1 MKKNLLSILL
11 LFSAISVFSQSSD
24 FLKALTNGEFRA
36 KNLLNV
42 VQLNDNRYAEIS
54 ENGKAIV
61 AKFYTSDKTD
71 TLFNTEKIANCP
83 IKNID
88 FFEFSQ
94 NEQKILISTEKKMIY
109 RRSFTAEYY
118 VYDVFR
124 KRIEPLTENGRVQM
138 ACFSPNGRIVAF
150 ARDNNLFLKKLD
162 FETESQITKDGEKN
176 KIINGT
182 PDWVYEEEFNNIR
195 YFEFSP
201 DSKLLAFVK
210 FDETEVQQFSFQWF
224 NDTYPTLET
233 FKYPK
238 AGTANSKVSLW
249 VYDVEN
255 RTTTKMKIDGED
267 FYIPTIK
274 WTSTSDAL
282 AAVKLSRNQKQIDLL
297 TFNPRSSIATRLY
310 TENSQTFVD
319 YQNFDVVQFNSDNSF
334 VLMSEKSGW
343 RHLYLFEPNGIE
355 KQQLTKGNW
364 DVTAFYGYDEKN
376 KTAYFQAAIESPI
389 TRSICSAKNGKI
401 TYLDDS
407 KYQKGFNRAVFSKS
421 FEYAICSFEDVFTPT
436 FFRVINNSGK
446 KLKDIKKDLDVERK
460 ILFDYF
466 LPEKE
471 FLTLKT
477 SDNIELNAWVLKP
490 PNFDKNKKYPLVMVQ
505 YSGPNSQEVLN
516 RWKIDIEYYFA
527 MEGFIVACV
536 DGRGTGARGRD
547 FRNITYG
554 KLGLIEAH
562 DQIEAAKYFA
572 KQSYIDSEKMAIWGW
587 SYGGFTTIMCMTDEN
602 NPFKAGI
609 AIAPVTDWALYNTA
623 YTERFMNRP
632 QENFVGY
639 DQTNLLDR
647 AENLSGNLLLIHGTA
662 DDNVHTQNTLL
673 FAEKLVDAGKQ
684 FDMQLY
690 TNKNHSILGAKTR
703 QHLYIK
709 CAEWLKE
716 KLRIKN

>member
-1 MKKNLLSILL
+1 MKKITLSILL
-11 LFSAISVFSQSSD
+11 TFSAISIFSQSSD
-24 FLKALTNGEFRA
+24 FLRALTNGEFRA

-61 AKFYTSDKTD
+61 AKYYTSTKTD
-71 TLFNTEKIANCP
+71 TLFNVEKIANCP
-83 IKNID
+83 IKKID

-94 NEQKILISTEKKMIY
+94 NEQKILIATDKKMIY

-124 KRIEPLTENGRVQM
+124 KRIEPLTEGGRVQM
-138 ACFSPNGRIVAF
+138 AYFSPNGRTIAF
-150 ARDNNLFLKKLD
+150 ARDNNLFLKRLD
-162 FETESQITKDGEKN
+162 FETESQITKDGAKN

-210 FDETEVQQFSFQWF
+210 FDETEVQEFSFQWF

-267 FYIPTIK
+267 FYIPTMK
-274 WTSTSDAL
+274 WTATSDAL

-310 TENSQTFVD
+310 SENSQTFSD

-364 DVTAFYGYDEKN
+364 DVTNFYGYDEKS
-376 KTAYFQAAIESPI
+376 KTAYFQAAITSP
-389 TRSICSAKNGKI
+389 TGRSICYSKNGKFGW
-401 TYLDDS
+401 LDIFKPYNDV
-407 KYQKGFNRAVFSKS
+407 YRAVFSKS
-421 FEYAICSFEDVFTPT
+421 FEYALFSFENNDTPPT
-436 FFRVINNSGK
+436 ISAANNSGK
-446 KLKDIKKDLDVERK
+446 ILREIENNSVLKHKYENFNIPK
-460 ILFDYF
+460 
-466 LPEKE
+466 KE
-471 FLTLKT
+471 FFTLKT

-490 PNFDKNKKYPLVMVQ
+490 NGFYTKDGYYNKNKKYPLVLIQ
-505 YSGPNSQEVLN
+505 YSGPNSKEVTDK
-516 RWKIDIEYYFA
+516 WKIDIEYYFA
-527 MEGFIVACV
+527 MEGFVVACV

-547 FRNITYG
+547 FRNITYS

-572 KQSYIDSEKMAIWGW
+572 KQSYIDSEKIAIWGW
-587 SYGGFTTIMCMTDEN
+587 SYGGFTTIMCMMDEN

-647 AENLSGNLLLIHGTA
+647 AENLSGKN
-662 DDNVHTQNTLL
+662 
-673 FAEKLVDAGKQ
+673 F
-684 FDMQLY
+684 FD
-690 TNKNHSILGAKTR
+690 
-703 QHLYIK
+703 
-709 CAEWLKE
+709 
-716 KLRIKN
+716 

>member
-1 MKKNLLSILL
+1 MKKISLSILL
-11 LFSAISVFSQSSD
+11 IFSAISLFSQNEN
-24 FLKALTNGEFRA
+24 FLQMLTNGEFKA

-42 VQLNDNRYAEIS
+42 VQLNDNRYATIS
-54 ENGKAIV
+54 ENGAAIV
-61 AKFYTSDKTD
+61 AKYYNSDKTD
-71 TLFNTEKIANCP
+71 TLFNIEKIANCP
-83 IKNID
+83 IKQISD
-88 FFEFSQ
+88 FEFSQ
-94 NEQKILISTEKKMIY
+94 NEQKILITTDIQMIY
-109 RRSFTAEYY
+109 RRSFTAKYY
-118 VYDVFR
+118 IFDVFR
-124 KRIEPLTENGRVQM
+124 NRIEPLTENERVQM
-138 ACFSPNGRIVAF
+138 AHFSPNGRIVAF

-182 PDWVYEEEFNNIR
+182 PDWVYEEEFSNIR
-195 YFEFSP
+195 YFDFSP

-210 FDETEVQQFSFQWF
+210 FDESEVQQFSFQWF
-224 NDTYPTLET
+224 NSTYPTLET

-255 RTTTKMKIDGED
+255 RTTKKMTIDGED
-267 FYIPTIK
+267 FYIPTMK

-297 TFNPRSSIATRLY
+297 TFNPRSGIATRLY
-310 TENSQTFVD
+310 TETSQTFSD

-334 VLMSEKSGW
+334 VLLSEKSGY

-364 DVTAFYGYDEKN
+364 DVTNFYGYDEKS

-389 TRSICSAKNGKI
+389 YRNIYSAKNGKNSC
-401 TYLDDS
+401 LDNR
-407 KYQKGFNRAVFSKS
+407 KGFHRAVFAKN
-421 FEYAICSFEDVFTPT
+421 FEYAFCSYENSDTPPI
-436 FFRVINNSGK
+436 FNIINNSGK
-446 KLKDIKKDLDVERK
+446 ILKNIKNNSDFIKKIDNSN
-460 ILFDYF
+460 I
-466 LPEKE
+466 PQKE
-471 FLTLKT
+471 FFTLKT
-477 SDNIELNAWVLKP
+477 SDNVELNAFIIKP
-490 PNFDKNKKYPLVMVQ
+490 KNFNPNKKYPLVMIQ

-527 MEGFIVACV
+527 MEGFVVACV

-554 KLGLIEAH
+554 KLGIIEAH

-572 KQSYIDSEKMAIWGW
+572 KQQYIDSERIAIWGW
-587 SYGGFTTIMCMTDEN
+587 SYGGFTTLMCMTDEN

-632 QENFVGY
+632 QENFNGY
-639 DQTNLLDR
+639 DATNLLER
-647 AENLSGNLLLIHGTA
+647 AKNLNGNLLLIHGTA
-662 DDNVHTQNTLL
+662 DDNVHTQNTLI
-673 FAEKLVDAGKQ
+673 FAEKLVEEGKQ
-684 FDMQLY
+684 FYMHLY
-690 TNKNHSILGAKTR
+690 TNKNHSILGAKSR
-703 QHLYIK
+703 SHLYIK
-709 CAEWLKE
+709 CAEFLKE
-716 KLRIKN
+716 KLK